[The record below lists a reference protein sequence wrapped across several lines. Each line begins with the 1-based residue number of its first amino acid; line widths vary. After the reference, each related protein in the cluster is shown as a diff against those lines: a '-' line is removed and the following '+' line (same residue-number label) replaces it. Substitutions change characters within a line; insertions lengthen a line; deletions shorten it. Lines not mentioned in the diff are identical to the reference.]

1 MGQHRMAWRIKY
13 SNHLRER
20 TRIRDLPYNLA
31 KDVLIF
37 AVERYYDAATHYLV
51 AVGKTKYKKKVREL
65 AVIYKEDEANKILEA
80 ITIHPLKQGQKENR
94 IKTGR
99 WVRK

>member
-1 MGQHRMAWRIKY
+1 MAWRIKY

-20 TRIRDLPYNLA
+20 IRLRELPYNLA

-37 AVERYYDAATHYLV
+37 AVERYYDTATHYLV
-51 AVGKTKYKKKVREL
+51 AVGKNKYKKKMRDL
-65 AVIYKEDEANKILEA
+65 AVIYREDAASKILEA
-80 ITIHPLKQGQKENR
+80 ITIHPLKHGQKENR

-99 WVRK
+99 WTRK